1 MNTILNSKKTR
12 AILWIVGGIATV
24 LVVFGAGMVVGYRQG
39 IFASRFGR
47 DYLANFRGGVSMMAD
62 VMPGGPPPL
71 NQYGIAGTVLGV
83 DPSSSVISV
92 EGPSGDEG
100 WVVVNGRTMIREE
113 NRTVPL
119 TDVIP
124 GNTIVV
130 IGDPNGQGQV
140 LARFIRVFTGSSSIP
155 QLTAPEQQ
163 VPVPASA
170 SASVVTGQ

>member
-1 MNTILNSKKTR
+1 MNTILDSKKTR
-12 AILWIVGGIATV
+12 AILWIIGGFAVV

-39 IFASRFGR
+39 VFASHFGK

-62 VMPGGPPPL
+62 VLPGGPPPL
-71 NQYGIAGTVLGV
+71 NQYGMAGTVLGV

-100 WVVVNGRTMIREE
+100 WVVVNGGTMIREE
-113 NRTVPL
+113 NRTISLRNV
-119 TDVIP
+119 VP

-140 LARFIRVFTGSSSIP
+140 LARFIRIFTGSSSIP
-155 QLTAPEQQ
+155 QMTTMVQRIH
-163 VPVPASA
+163 VPVSA
-170 SASVVTGQ
+170 STCIVTGQ